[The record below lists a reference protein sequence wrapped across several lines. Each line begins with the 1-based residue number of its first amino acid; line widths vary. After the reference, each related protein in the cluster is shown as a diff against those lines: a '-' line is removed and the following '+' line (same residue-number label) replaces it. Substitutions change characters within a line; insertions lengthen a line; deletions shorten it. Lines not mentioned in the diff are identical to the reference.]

1 MNSTLTP
8 NSPAAQHSQSYG
20 AKWTP
25 PSWLLE
31 VAPGDDSIIA
41 ELIDVFKTAT
51 ETSLQQMQT
60 ALATVDVPR
69 LRTEAHR
76 TKGSARQVG
85 ADALAEVCQALELA
99 SSLTPVSRLAELVAR
114 GQELL
119 AETGS
124 AMTSYSSSHKA
135 GDPSAPH

>member
-1 MNSTLTP
+1 MNSSP
-8 NSPAAQHSQSYG
+8 HSNSPAAQRPRTGHP
-20 AKWTP
+20 KWTP

-31 VAPGDDSIIA
+31 VAPDDESVIV

-51 ETSLQQMQT
+51 ETSLQQMRT

-76 TKGSARQVG
+76 TKGSAKQVG

-99 SSLTPVSRLAELVAR
+99 SSLTPVSRLAELVDR
-114 GQELL
+114 GQEVF

-124 AMTSYSSSHKA
+124 AMTSYSNGHRA
-135 GDPSAPH
+135 ADRSAAH